1 LIRVEPRPWHRST
14 TTETLLD
21 LCGFPRASSL
31 DSLVNVK
38 STLWSS
44 SDWTIIRFIIDLWMD
59 VKLLITEVMFGSPN
73 PSTAV
78 STEASLVFVHQEGTK
93 QYENGQIFDQG
104 KCESLG

>member
-1 LIRVEPRPWHRST
+1 
-14 TTETLLD
+14 
-21 LCGFPRASSL
+21 
-31 DSLVNVK
+31 
-38 STLWSS
+38 
-44 SDWTIIRFIIDLWMD
+44 MD